1 MDQSLI
7 DRIVEG
13 ALLAS
18 SQPLTLA
25 QLKDL
30 FPEEEP
36 APPGSIER
44 ALERRR
50 EACAGR
56 GVELGEVASGFR
68 YQVTGEV
75 HGWISR
81 LWTERKTRYTRATL
95 ETLALIAYR
104 QPITRGEIEQVRGV
118 AVSSNIIQAL
128 EEREWIRVVG
138 HRDVPGKPALFGT
151 TKGFLDYFG
160 LKRLDELPPLSELK
174 DLGELDPQ
182 LALDRD
188 VPAAA
193 GADGPDISAGADG
206 AAANDDA
213 GSSGSDTP
221 DSADAA
227 PASASDEQAP
237 SPFDDGHP
245 DSAPGERAVPVNERE
260 DNAVAM
266 TTVAVDQADSEPEAD
281 LETLSLKRE
290 ATSEQLKVEERLHKV
305 LAQAGRGSRRAL
317 EQRIAEG
324 LVKVNGEVAQT
335 GMSVKSGDKIE
346 LDGRGFVAT
355 ALAEPS
361 RVLVYNKPEGE
372 VTTREDPEGRPTV
385 FESLP
390 PLKGARWIAIGR
402 LDINTTGLLLA
413 TTDGELANAMMHP
426 SPMPSST
433 ASPAALHWKTAR
445 PSSTRS
451 SASAARIRTTGS
463 ASW

>member
-7 DRIVEG
+7 NRIVEG

-44 ALERRR
+44 ALERLR
-50 EACAGR
+50 EACEGR
-56 GVELGEVASGFR
+56 GVELVEVASGFR

-174 DLGELDPQ
+174 DLGELEPQ

-188 VPAAA
+188 APAVA
-193 GADGPDISAGADG
+193 GAEGPDISA
-206 AAANDDA
+206 
-213 GSSGSDTP
+213 GSDTP

-227 PASASDEQAP
+227 PASATDEQAP
-237 SPFDDGHP
+237 SPLDDGHP
-245 DSAPGERAVPVNERE
+245 DSAPGERAVPLNERE

-281 LETLSLKRE
+281 LET
-290 ATSEQLKVEERLHKV
+290 V
-305 LAQAGRGSRRAL
+305 GRS
-317 EQRIAEG
+317 
-324 LVKVNGEVAQT
+324 K
-335 GMSVKSGDKIE
+335 
-346 LDGRGFVAT
+346 
-355 ALAEPS
+355 
-361 RVLVYNKPEGE
+361 
-372 VTTREDPEGRPTV
+372 
-385 FESLP
+385 
-390 PLKGARWIAIGR
+390 
-402 LDINTTGLLLA
+402 
-413 TTDGELANAMMHP
+413 TDE
-426 SPMPSST
+426 
-433 ASPAALHWKTAR
+433 
-445 PSSTRS
+445 
-451 SASAARIRTTGS
+451 
-463 ASW
+463 